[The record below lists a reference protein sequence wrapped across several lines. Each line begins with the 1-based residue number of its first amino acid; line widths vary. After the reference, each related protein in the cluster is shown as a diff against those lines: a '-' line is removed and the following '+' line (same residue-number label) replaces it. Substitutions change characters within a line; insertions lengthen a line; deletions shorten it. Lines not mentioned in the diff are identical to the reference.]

1 VNGFVQ
7 RVHRTITTF
16 RLLKY
21 REPVLVGISGGPDS
35 VALTLA
41 LHRLR
46 HPLHLLYVDHGLRPE
61 SAADG
66 DFVEALA
73 GRLGH
78 PFTRVAVAP
87 TGRDEA
93 SLRDARYAVF
103 EAEGGGRAV
112 ATGHT
117 ASDQAETVLMRLLR
131 GAGTAGLSAI
141 APRRGPYV
149 RPLLKHTRS
158 DVLAF
163 LESEGQGWRHDE
175 TNDQADYLRNRVRSE
190 LMPLLERLAPGFEG
204 RAARTA
210 EALRVD
216 REALESLGHGHL
228 LLHGLSLAALRA
240 VPEGL
245 RVVIL
250 RLACPVAISHER
262 HRALAG
268 LVQRGDGV
276 VELEGRVKATVRAGV
291 ICFEHAAN

>member
-1 VNGFVQ
+1 M
-7 RVHRTITTF
+7 
-16 RLLKY
+16 
-21 REPVLVGISGGPDS
+21 
-35 VALTLA
+35 
-41 LHRLR
+41 
-46 HPLHLLYVDHGLRPE
+46 RPE

-78 PFTRVAVAP
+78 PFTRVAIAP

-93 SLRDARYAVF
+93 ALRDARYAVF
-103 EAEGGGRAV
+103 EAERSGRAV

-117 ASDQAETVLMRLLR
+117 ASDQAETVVMRLLR
-131 GAGTAGLSAI
+131 GAGTAGLSGI
-141 APRRGPYV
+141 APRRGHYV
-149 RPLLKHTRS
+149 RPLLEHTRTE
-158 DVLAF
+158 VLAF
-163 LESEGQGWRHDE
+163 LESEGQGWRHDS
-175 TNDQADYLRNRVRSE
+175 TNDGLDYFRNRVRAD

-216 REALESLGHGHL
+216 RSALESLGHSHL
-228 LLHGLSLAALRA
+228 LQHGLSLASLRA

-262 HRALAG
+262 HRALAA

-276 VELEGRVKATVRAGV
+276 VELEGKVNATVVAGELR
-291 ICFEHAAN
+291 FDSAAN